1 MFEQPSRGTAPPLGD
16 LFEPAPASIEADMQ
30 GFRVAGTPDGQAA
43 AAIRAVPAVT
53 GQTGDDL
60 AQVLWQGLRL
70 PAVLDPLGEQ
80 AQVERIAFAGDDV
93 GCGFAE
99 CGDEGLFKFAGLVEA
114 LLRRT
119 FDSDV
124 DEGGHPSVVA

>member
-1 MFEQPSRGTAPPLGD
+1 MFEQSSGGAAPPLGD
-16 LFEPAPASIEADMQ
+16 LFECAPASVEADIQ
-30 GFRVAGTPDGQAA
+30 GFRVARAFDGQAA
-43 AAIRAVPAVT
+43 AAIRAVAAVT

-93 GCGFAE
+93 GRGFAE
-99 CGDEGLFKFAGLVEA
+99 CGDEGLFVRPDRKLGL
-114 LLRRT
+114 LLFR
-119 FDSDV
+119 
-124 DEGGHPSVVA
+124 